1 MILNLTASSP
11 SLVFSANDLIRL
23 AMHCFA
29 VRHKQ
34 VPLPTPKKTAKLQ
47 VAQILLPTFFY
58 MVVEHTNFEKPTV
71 NTCFISCDV
80 ERHIYIYMHMYILCA
95 IWTLLGTTKR
105 LQLRTNRWVCPLHA
119 VYPSFPHASIACLNS
134 WIARASKTNIEHIL
148 VGDFNPPEKY

>member
-1 MILNLTASSP
+1 MILNLTTSSP

-80 ERHIYIYMHMYILCA
+80 ERYIYICICIYYVQSEPC
-95 IWTLLGTTKR
+95 WEQQTTPTENKPLGVPLACR
-105 LQLRTNRWVCPLHA
+105 LSKFPPCLH
-119 VYPSFPHASIACLNS
+119 SL
-134 WIARASKTNIEHIL
+134 
-148 VGDFNPPEKY
+148 PEFMNCKGIKNKH

>member
-80 ERHIYIYMHMYILCA
+80 ERHIYIYAYVYIMCNLNPA
-95 IWTLLGTTKR
+95 GNNKTTPTENKPLGVPLACR
-105 LQLRTNRWVCPLHA
+105 LSKFPPCLH
-119 VYPSFPHASIACLNS
+119 SL
-134 WIARASKTNIEHIL
+134 
-148 VGDFNPPEKY
+148 PEFMNCKGIKNKH